1 MRQPTLPALRGSLRL
16 IGGGIF
22 ACLLAGCSD
31 LTDTPVVTLDER
43 VFSAGELRDEW
54 TRYPASL
61 RPRLHSRE
69 ERLAFV
75 DALIDRELLVAR
87 GRELEAA
94 GDPAFDASQFE
105 ARRQETIVRRLRV
118 LEAGEGGV
126 DSASVATAW
135 ERMRVGHRVEWVSF
149 SSERE
154 AQAAAQRIAD
164 AGGLAEELGRPDVRK
179 SLGAELMFWSPYPD
193 PLVDE
198 IETMGIGEVRGPIA
212 TGTEYVVA
220 KLVSRQGVDRG
231 SLDSSQPSIARGL
244 RARHT
249 AEAMDTVTRELW
261 VEAGL
266 EIDEDAVRRI
276 AARTGEAIL
285 RDGSLETD
293 ARWAIPE
300 LVAGE
305 ESVAVVRDAGGDT
318 VLTIGEYVDTLRRRS
333 IAARPRGNVLE
344 LAVRRFIETELER
357 RLLVREAERR
367 DLESDWFLQRSLR
380 RVEHEFYTQTAR
392 AAIRSAATATP
403 AQIDSLRTALAR
415 TRVDLLRL
423 PDRARVLR
431 FDLPTPEAAEQE
443 LLQIRRAGGAWTRL
457 QEVFA
462 GHGAPLGGTYH
473 LTEVRAS
480 ETPADLESAVFR
492 AGPGRLTGPFDLGQ
506 FTSLVYCL
514 ELEPARALTTE
525 EANTKIGELLGT
537 DPQAVE
543 KWLRAR
549 REATRVVIDED
560 ALDALRPAG

>member
-1 MRQPTLPALRGSLRL
+1 MLPARRGSLGL
-16 IGGGIF
+16 LGGGIL
-22 ACLLAGCSD
+22 ACVLAGCSD
-31 LTDTPVVTLDER
+31 LTETPVLTLDDR
-43 VFSAGELRDEW
+43 VFSAGDLRDEW
-54 TRYPASL
+54 TRYPASM

-69 ERLAFV
+69 ERLAFAE
-75 DALIDRELLVAR
+75 ALIDRELLVQY

-94 GDPAFDASQFE
+94 GDEAFDPQAFE
-105 ARRQETIVRRLRV
+105 ARRQEAIVRRLRV

-135 ERMRVGHRVEWVSF
+135 ERMRRGHRVEWVSF

-164 AGGLAEELGRPDVRK
+164 AGGLADELGRPDVRK
-179 SLGAELMFWSPYPD
+179 SDGAELMFWSPYPD

-198 IETMGIGEVRGPIA
+198 IETMGVGEVRGPIA

-220 KLVSRQGVDRG
+220 KLVSRQEIDRG

-249 AEAMDTVTRELW
+249 AEAMEALTRELW
-261 VEAGL
+261 VEAGF
-266 EIDEDAVRRI
+266 EIDADAVRRI

-285 RDGSLETD
+285 REGSLETD
-293 ARWAIPE
+293 AGWAIPDF
-300 LVAGE
+300 VDGE
-305 ESVAVVRDAGGDT
+305 EEIVLVKDSSGVP
-318 VLTIGEYVDTLRRRS
+318 VLTIGDYVETLRRQS

-344 LAVRRFIETELER
+344 LAVRRFVEGELEV

-367 DLESDWFLQRSLR
+367 DLESDWFLRRSLR
-380 RVEHEFYTQTAR
+380 RVEHEYYAQSAR
-392 AAIRSAATATP
+392 SAIRNEAQATP
-403 AQIDSLRTALAR
+403 AQVDSLRTALAR
-415 TRVDLLRL
+415 SRVDLFRL

-431 FDLPTPEAAEQE
+431 FDLPTPEAAAQE
-443 LLQIRRAGGAWTRL
+443 LRQIGRAGGAWARL
-457 QEVFA
+457 QEVFE
-462 GHGAPLGGTYH
+462 GRGAPLGGTYH
-473 LTEVRAS
+473 LTEVVASDAAS
-480 ETPADLESAVFR
+480 ELESVVFR

-514 ELEPARALTTE
+514 SVEPARSLEEE
-525 EANTKIGELLGT
+525 EANAKIVELLGT

-543 KWLRAR
+543 KWQRERRAT
-549 REATRVVIDED
+549 TRVVIDED